1 MSGFNDFTIFQ
12 KILLYLSVLS
22 LIVPLIYIV
31 ATWTSIPDQIPT
43 HFNASGEADAWN
55 SKTSVIVLIVVQV
68 FIFILMLFS
77 LLFPQIWNF
86 PVKLTQNNAEAAYR
100 YTRSM
105 LCWITLGINAMFSYI
120 NIQSCRG
127 ASLGVF
133 FLPVTLGAIAFILI
147 FYMIR
152 VILLPKS
159 KTPQ

>member
-1 MSGFNDFTIFQ
+1 MSGFRDFTIFQ

-22 LIVPLIYIV
+22 LIVPLIYIA

-105 LCWITLGINAMFSYI
+105 LCWMILGINAMFSYI

-133 FLPVTLGAIAFILI
+133 FLPITLGAIAFILI

-152 VILLPKS
+152 VIRLPK
-159 KTPQ
+159 

>member
-1 MSGFNDFTIFQ
+1 MSGFKDFTIFQ

-105 LCWITLGINAMFSYI
+105 LCWMTLGINAMFSYI

-152 VILLPKS
+152 VIRLPKS
-159 KTPQ
+159 KTPH